1 MPSEETLPFFTLV
14 FNFWDSCPPRLKG
27 GGGGEGV
34 VGLLYKNDMDGCQK
48 IESKPW
54 PVINV
59 GVVET

>member
-14 FNFWDSCPPRLKG
+14 FKFWDSCPPRLKG
-27 GGGGEGV
+27 GEGV
-34 VGLLYKNDMDGCQK
+34 VGLLYKSDMDGCQK
-48 IESKPW
+48 IESKPR